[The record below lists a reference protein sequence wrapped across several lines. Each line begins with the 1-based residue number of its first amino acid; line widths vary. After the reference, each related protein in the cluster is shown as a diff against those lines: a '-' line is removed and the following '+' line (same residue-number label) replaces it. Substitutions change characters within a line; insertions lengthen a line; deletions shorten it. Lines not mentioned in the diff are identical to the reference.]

1 MGTKGVQT
9 LAHLIYKMEMKLN
22 QPHKLTVAEKEE
34 IRNTVAFLRRM
45 KERGKCLADII
56 CWVNQKMPEDEKI
69 T

>member
-1 MGTKGVQT
+1 
-9 LAHLIYKMEMKLN
+9 MKLN

-56 CWVNQKMPEDEKI
+56 WWVNQKMPEDEKI